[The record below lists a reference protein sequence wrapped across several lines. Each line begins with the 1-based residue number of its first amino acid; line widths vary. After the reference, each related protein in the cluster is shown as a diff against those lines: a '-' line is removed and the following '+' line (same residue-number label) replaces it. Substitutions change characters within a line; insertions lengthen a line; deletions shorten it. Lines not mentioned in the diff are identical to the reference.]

1 MKILLRMLALLLLAQ
16 GVLAQEVND
25 GNELLNRPADR
36 TYDIILESGYL
47 KVGVYENF
55 PPYSYQVDGEPRG
68 IDIELGRRI
77 AEEMGV
83 EFKVHWI
90 IPDENLGDD
99 LRNNVWKGH
108 YLAKQR
114 LADVMLRVPYD
125 KTYAYMQD
133 STGEYINE
141 QVVLFGP
148 YQQETWQIAYDPAQL
163 ESVETVAVFQYNAIG
178 VEIDT
183 LPDFYLTS
191 AFGGRMRDQVRHF
204 ASVAEAFQALRDGRV
219 SAVMGMRA
227 EIDHELEKPENQA
240 FKAASNGFPGIGK
253 QVWDVG
259 MAIKHTHRQLGYAL
273 EAIVDRLVKTGEMNE
288 LMASQNLRYS
298 VPGYYRDFLDEQAI
312 ARAEGEL

>member
-1 MKILLRMLALLLLAQ
+1 MKVLSRIFALFLLTQVVM
-16 GVLAQEVND
+16 AQEVND
-25 GNELLNRPADR
+25 GNDLLNRPAER
-36 TYDIILESGYL
+36 TYDIILDSGYL

-55 PPYSYQVDGEPRG
+55 PPYSYQIDGEPRG

-77 AEEMGV
+77 AGEMGV

-148 YQQETWQIAYDPAQL
+148 YQQETWQIAYDPGQL
-163 ESVETVAVFQYNAIG
+163 DKVETVAVFQYNRIG

-191 AFGGRMRDQVRHF
+191 GLNGRMREQVRQF
-204 ASVAEAFQALRDGRV
+204 VNVTEAFGAMRRGEV

-227 EIDHELEKPENQA
+227 QIDHELAKPENA
-240 FKAASNGFPGIGK
+240 GFRPASTGFPGLVK

-273 EAIVDRLVKTGEMNE
+273 EAIVDRLVKTGQINDLFARRE
-288 LMASQNLRYS
+288 LRYS
-298 VPGYYRDFLDEQAI
+298 IPGYYRDFLEQEAI
-312 ARAEGEL
+312 ARAEGNN

>member
-1 MKILLRMLALLLLAQ
+1 MKILARTLALILFAQ
-16 GVLAQEVND
+16 MAIAQEIND
-25 GNELLNRPADR
+25 GNALLNRPTDR
-36 TYDIILESGYL
+36 TYDIIVESGYL

-77 AEEMGV
+77 AKAMGV

-90 IPDENLGDD
+90 VPDETLGDD

-108 YLAKQR
+108 YLARQR

-125 KTYAYMQD
+125 KQYAYMQD

-148 YQQETWQIAYDPAQL
+148 YQQETWQIAYNPDTL
-163 ESVETVAVFQYNAIG
+163 DSVETVAVFQYHPIG

-191 AFGGRMRDQVRHF
+191 GLRGRMREQVRHY
-204 ASVAEAFQALRDGRV
+204 ANVREAFGAMREGKV

-227 EIDHELEKPENQA
+227 EIDHELAKLENA
-240 FKAASNGFPGIGK
+240 EFRAAGNGFPGIGK

-259 MAIKHTHRQLGYAL
+259 MAVKNSHRQLGYAL
-273 EAIVDRLVKTGEMNE
+273 EAIVDRLVKSGELDE
-288 LMASQNLRYS
+288 LFAHQDLRYS
-298 VPGYYRDFLDEQAI
+298 VPDYYREFLDDQAI
-312 ARAEGEL
+312 ARAEG

>member
-1 MKILLRMLALLLLAQ
+1 MKTLSRILALLLLAQ
-16 GVLAQEVND
+16 IVLAQGIDD
-25 GNELLNRPADR
+25 GDPLLNRPAER

-55 PPYSYQVDGEPRG
+55 PPYSYEVDGEPRG
-68 IDIELGRRI
+68 IDVELGRRI

-83 EFKVHWI
+83 DFIVHWI
-90 IPDENLGDD
+90 TPDENLGDD

-108 YLAKQR
+108 YLAKRR

-125 KTYAYMQD
+125 KQYAYMQD

-148 YQQETWQIAYDPAQL
+148 YQQETWQIAFNPEKLD
-163 ESVETVAVFQYNAIG
+163 SVETVAVFQYHPIG

-183 LPDFYLTS
+183 LPDFYLS
-191 AFGGRMRDQVRHF
+191 SGLRGRMREQVRHYPN
-204 ASVAEAFQALRDGRV
+204 VREAFQAMREGEV

-227 EIDHELEKPENQA
+227 EIDHELAQPGNA
-240 FKAASNGFPGIGK
+240 DFKVAGNGFPGIGK

-273 EAIVDRLVKTGEMNE
+273 EAIVDKLVKSGELNE
-288 LMASQNLRYS
+288 LFASEELRYS
-298 VPGYYRDFLDEQAI
+298 VPDYYREFLDQQAI

>member
-1 MKILLRMLALLLLAQ
+1 MKTLSRILALLLLAQ
-16 GVLAQEVND
+16 TVLAQGIDD
-25 GNELLNRPADR
+25 GDPLLNRPAER

-55 PPYSYQVDGEPRG
+55 PPYSYEVDGEPRG
-68 IDIELGRRI
+68 IDVELGRRI

-83 EFKVHWI
+83 DFIVHWI
-90 IPDENLGDD
+90 TPDENLGDD

-108 YLAKQR
+108 YLAKRR

-148 YQQETWQIAYDPAQL
+148 YQQETWQVAYNPEKLD
-163 ESVETVAVFQYNAIG
+163 SVETVAVFQYHPIG

-191 AFGGRMRDQVRHF
+191 GLGGRMREQVQHYPNVR
-204 ASVAEAFQALRDGRV
+204 EAFQAMREGEV

-227 EIDHELEKPENQA
+227 EIDHELAKPGNA
-240 FKAASNGFPGIGK
+240 DFKAASNGFPGIGK

-273 EAIVDRLVKTGEMNE
+273 EAIVDKLVKSGELNE
-288 LMASQNLRYS
+288 LFASEELRYS
-298 VPGYYRDFLDEQAI
+298 VPDYYREFLDQQAI

>member
-1 MKILLRMLALLLLAQ
+1 MKILARTLALILFAQ
-16 GVLAQEVND
+16 MAIAQEIND
-25 GNELLNRPADR
+25 GNALLNRPTDR
-36 TYDIILESGYL
+36 TYDIIVESGYL

-77 AEEMGV
+77 AKAMGV

-90 IPDENLGDD
+90 VPDETLGDD

-108 YLAKQR
+108 YLARQR

-125 KTYAYMQD
+125 KQYAYMQD

-148 YQQETWQIAYDPAQL
+148 YQQETWQIAYNPDTL
-163 ESVETVAVFQYNAIG
+163 DSVETVAVFQYHPIG

-191 AFGGRMRDQVRHF
+191 GLRGRMREQVRHY
-204 ASVAEAFQALRDGRV
+204 ANVREAFGAMREGKV

-227 EIDHELEKPENQA
+227 EIDHELAKLENA
-240 FKAASNGFPGIGK
+240 EFRAAGNGFPGIGK

-259 MAIKHTHRQLGYAL
+259 MAVKNSHRQLGYAL
-273 EAIVDRLVKTGEMNE
+273 EAIVDRLVKSGELDE
-288 LMASQNLRYS
+288 LFAHQDLRYS
-298 VPGYYRDFLDEQAI
+298 VPDYYREFLDDQAI
-312 ARAEGEL
+312 ARAEGDL

>member
-1 MKILLRMLALLLLAQ
+1 MKLLSGILAVLLLTQIA
-16 GVLAQEVND
+16 LAQEVDD
-25 GNELLNRPADR
+25 GDKLLNRPAQR

-55 PPYSYQVDGEPRG
+55 PPYSYEVDGEPRG
-68 IDIELGRRI
+68 IDVELGRRI
-77 AEEMGV
+77 GGAMGV

-90 IPDENLGDD
+90 TPDENLGDD

-125 KTYAYMQD
+125 KEYAYMQD

-148 YQQETWQIAYDPAQL
+148 YQRETWQVAFNPEKLD
-163 ESVETVAVFQYNAIG
+163 SVETIAVFQYHPIG

-183 LPDFYLTS
+183 LPDFYLS
-191 AFGGRMRDQVRHF
+191 SGLRGRMREQVRHYPK
-204 ASVAEAFQALRDGRV
+204 VRDAFSAMREGEI

-227 EIDHELEKPENQA
+227 EIDHELARPENA
-240 FKAASNGFPGIGK
+240 GFKAAGNGFPGIGK
-253 QVWDVG
+253 QAWDVG

-273 EAIVDRLVKTGEMNE
+273 EAIVDKLVRSGELNE
-288 LMASQNLRYS
+288 LFASQQLRYS
-298 VPGYYRDFLDEQAI
+298 VPDYYREFLDRQAI